1 MTPVP
6 GFEGQRV
13 AVFGLGRSGITAAR
27 ALKAGGA
34 EPVLWDDGVSGR
46 MQAEAEGFE
55 LEDLTAADWSGFA
68 ALVLSPGAPLTH
80 PKPHWTVDRARAANV
95 PVIGDIE
102 LFARAL
108 AATPASLRPKV
119 IAITGT
125 NGKSTTTALIGWV
138 LKQAGLKVAV
148 GGNIGIG
155 VLALPAPTE
164 VQAYVIEV
172 SSYQLDLTTS
182 FAPDVAILTNISPD
196 HLDRHGGMEGY
207 VAAKRRM
214 FQRMDGICDD
224 QGDPRL
230 ALVGIDE
237 EPGLEI
243 YRDLQSRG
251 WVAQFVT
258 TRPSPLGGEGG
269 SRSETDEG
277 VLSASELSAA
287 SSLTHPP
294 HPSPPGPP
302 SPPRGEGYSA
312 SDRILR
318 FDGVAIADLAP
329 ARSLPG
335 RHNAQNAAFAYA
347 AARAVGVSHAAAV
360 EGLMTFPGLAH
371 RMETVGR
378 LGAVRFV
385 NDSKATNADAARQAL
400 MSWPTSFWIAGGR
413 AKDGGI
419 VELADLFPRVAKAYL
434 IGEAAADFAATLG
447 DTPHVI
453 AKDMATAVALA
464 AEDAAKAGGDQ
475 VVLLSPACASFD
487 QFPDFEARGEAFRA
501 AVLNLGA
508 TPFVQG

>member
-6 GFEGQRV
+6 GFEGRRV

-46 MQAEAEGFE
+46 MQAEAEGFA
-55 LEDLTAADWSGFA
+55 LEDLTVADWSGFA

-80 PKPHWTVDRARAANV
+80 PKPHWTVDRARAADV

-102 LFARAL
+102 LFARAI

-138 LKQAGLKVAV
+138 LKQAGMKIAV

-155 VLALPAPTE
+155 VLALPPPAE
-164 VQAYVIEV
+164 VEAYVIEV

-207 VAAKRRM
+207 VAAKARLFQQMTPEAVALIGVDDDWGWKTVNALNDRRL
-214 FQRMDGICDD
+214 RVSTI
-224 QGDPRL
+224 
-230 ALVGIDE
+230 
-237 EPGLEI
+237 
-243 YRDLQSRG
+243 
-251 WVAQFVT
+251 T
-258 TRPSPLGGEGG
+258 TRTPPEFIDPTGGVPVADLVA
-269 SRSETDEG
+269 RLPDH
-277 VLSASELSAA
+277 VAA
-287 SSLTHPP
+287 FDAGRFIIVDATH
-294 HPSPPGPP
+294 GKLV
-302 SPPRGEGYSA
+302 A
-312 SDRILR
+312 
-318 FDGVAIADLAP
+318 DGVAIADLAP

-347 AARAVGVSHAAAV
+347 AARAVGVSHGAAV

-371 RMETVGR
+371 RMETVGH

-400 MSWPTSFWIAGGR
+400 MSYPTSFWIAGGR

-419 VELADLFPRVAKAYL
+419 EDLRDLFPRVAKAYF

-447 DTPHVI
+447 DRPHVI
-453 AKDMATAVALA
+453 AKDMATAVTLA

-475 VVLLSPACASFD
+475 IVLLSPACASFD

-508 TPFVQG
+508 TPSVHG